1 MRVICTGIMAEHIH
15 RNWRITT
22 QTTDKGFIFCC
33 QRLRQD
39 GSVEPAAK
47 AYGYFQNEAEAIL
60 AGMVWIDRQ
69 QLPDH
74 LDGLLFDNEEPE
86 G

>member
-1 MRVICTGIMAEHIH
+1 MAEHIH
-15 RNWRITT
+15 RNWSITT
-22 QTTDKGFIFCC
+22 QATEKGFIFRC
-33 QRLRQD
+33 RLLQQD
-39 GSVEPAAK
+39 GSCEPEIGAK

-60 AGMVWIDRQ
+60 AGMVWIDQQ

-86 G
+86 N

>member
-1 MRVICTGIMAEHIH
+1 MAEHIH
-15 RNWRITT
+15 RNWSITT
-22 QTTDKGFIFCC
+22 QATDKGFIFCC
-33 QRLRQD
+33 RLLQED
-39 GSVEPAAK
+39 GSYDAGTPAK

-86 G
+86 N

>member
-1 MRVICTGIMAEHIH
+1 MALAKSEIG
-15 RNWRITT
+15 T
-22 QTTDKGFIFCC
+22 
-33 QRLRQD
+33 
-39 GSVEPAAK
+39 K